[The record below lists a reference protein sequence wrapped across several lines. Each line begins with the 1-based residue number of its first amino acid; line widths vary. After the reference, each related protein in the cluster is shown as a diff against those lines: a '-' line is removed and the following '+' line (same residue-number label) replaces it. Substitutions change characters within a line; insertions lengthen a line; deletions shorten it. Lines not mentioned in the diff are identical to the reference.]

1 MNLFV
6 DTSALV
12 KLYHQE
18 IGTDNLVNSL
28 RFHSVNNLIIT
39 ITDISRIECHSA
51 LMKRVRIGEMRLKNV
66 REALTLFEQEIEMF
80 HLVEVDVFA
89 KEFAVHLLDE
99 IAHKHNLATLD
110 AMQLATAILSHQAM
124 PVDYFVACDK
134 RLLNFA
140 KKYFNVFNPE
150 IETI

>member
-1 MNLFV
+1 MNWFV

-18 IGTDNLVNSL
+18 IGTNNFVNSLHQQDNLV
-28 RFHSVNNLIIT
+28 IT

-51 LMKRVRIGEMRLKNV
+51 LMKRVRIGEMSLKNV
-66 REALTLFEQEIEMF
+66 REALTLFEQEIEKF

-89 KEFAVHLLDE
+89 KEFAIHLLNK
-99 IAHKHNLATLD
+99 IAHQRNLATLD
-110 AMQLATAILSHQAM
+110 AMQLATAILSHQTRAI
-124 PVDYFVACDK
+124 DYFVACDN

-140 KKYFNVFNPE
+140 KQYFNTFNPE
-150 IETI
+150 IESI